1 MTIQIA
7 PSILSADFC
16 NLERDLKA
24 ISNADLVHVDVMD
37 HHFVPNL
44 TLGEPIVARI
54 CQVTDLP
61 VDVHLMI
68 EDPDR
73 WAPEYAKLGAA
84 SVSFHMGATHAPV
97 RLARQ
102 LRDMGCKACFAV
114 RPAEPVEPIFD
125 ILDEFDM
132 VLIMTVEP
140 GFGGQKFL
148 DNQMA
153 KVRRLRDEITRRG
166 LKTKIQV
173 DGGVSPKTAPY
184 RCRSRCR
191 CAGRRFRRVRCRESG
206 RGYRLHPREGRSSL
220 QGVNAHHTRKH
231 TTMKTFESLFAEL
244 SEKAATKQA
253 GSLTVDE
260 LAKGTHFIGKKIVEE
275 AGETWIAAEYE
286 GADRTAEEMSQLIY
300 HLQVM
305 MIDRGITLEDIYK
318 NL

>member
-140 GFGGQKFL
+140 GFGG
-148 DNQMA
+148 
-153 KVRRLRDEITRRG
+153 

-173 DGGVSPKTAPY
+173 DGGVSPKTAHIVAE
-184 RCRSRCR
+184 
-191 CAGRRFRRVRCRESG
+191 AGADVLVAGSAVYG
-206 RGYRLHPREGRSSL
+206 
-220 QGVNAHHTRKH
+220 
-231 TTMKTFESLFAEL
+231 AENPAEAID
-244 SEKAATKQA
+244 SIREKA
-253 GSLTVDE
+253 
-260 LAKGTHFIGKKIVEE
+260 E
-275 AGETWIAAEYE
+275 AAFKA
-286 GADRTAEEMSQLIY
+286 
-300 HLQVM
+300 
-305 MIDRGITLEDIYK
+305 
-318 NL
+318 